1 MRVREGEH
9 GVGEPA
15 RGACLGALAQ
25 AQEVR
30 LAQCELWSVV
40 GREHRSL
47 RAFTSAVR
55 ASSARG
61 AVWGGRTSVVQ
72 GLQASVARAHAREM
86 GRASVADEV
95 HECGRELR
103 NGSRESAGGS
113 IVSTYRF
120 PHGDGDGLLSSTLSL
135 EEREG
140 SHSKEAPM
148 ATEGGG
154 DEKPQSKGPE
164 LSQPT
169 GGIAQS
175 EPTDGSQQRSPFI
188 TSEPL
193 REDQVQN
200 AVKFLSHPK
209 VRGSPVIYRRSF
221 LERKGLTKE
230 EIDEAFLRVPD
241 PPPNATTAETVS
253 TRQAT
258 QVRPSTSLQP
268 QASVQTAPPAAS
280 QVGAVSL
287 TPMSQKPRFNWS
299 HALIAIGVLS
309 ASGAGSAVIF
319 KRVVLPRLKAWI
331 RRVAVEDK
339 EDRATKS
346 LAAETAE
353 AAKAAASAAA
363 IVATASQ
370 ELLNSKNEDRKYF
383 EAFMGMIDVQV
394 KEMKSMSEAIHK
406 LEKAREQEKL
416 IDEYVQYATANGNLL
431 TPNGTSN
438 NSWKPSQANHTLL
451 NQVRVNGTSTT
462 SYGAE
467 GQSLAPASVEPTT
480 ASHPKS
486 YMEIMAMV
494 QRGEKPPN
502 IKEINDTPP
511 NPNQPP
517 SKPLIAPRTK
527 PWEIT
532 QQIPVSQP
540 QENGQSQ
547 DISSEP
553 WWRKKSVKITELE
566 PEGEEPLRQLT
577 TNDWPSSQRTWVPPQ
592 PPSVA
597 IPESAA
603 AIRHPKPSL
612 PIQDLSS
619 GDEKMSK
626 SSINSNAVSQQS
638 EIEEVPERDD
648 GV

>member
-1 MRVREGEH
+1 
-9 GVGEPA
+9 
-15 RGACLGALAQ
+15 
-25 AQEVR
+25 
-30 LAQCELWSVV
+30 
-40 GREHRSL
+40 
-47 RAFTSAVR
+47 
-55 ASSARG
+55 
-61 AVWGGRTSVVQ
+61 
-72 GLQASVARAHAREM
+72 
-86 GRASVADEV
+86 
-95 HECGRELR
+95 
-103 NGSRESAGGS
+103 
-113 IVSTYRF
+113 
-120 PHGDGDGLLSSTLSL
+120 
-135 EEREG
+135 
-140 SHSKEAPM
+140 M
-148 ATEGGG
+148 ATEGDGN
-154 DEKPQSKGPE
+154 ENPQNKGPE
-164 LSQPT
+164 LSQPA
-169 GGIAQS
+169 GGIARS
-175 EPTDGSQQRSPFI
+175 EPTDGSQQRSPFL

-241 PPPNATTAETVS
+241 PSPNATTAETVS
-253 TRQAT
+253 TRQAN
-258 QVRPSTSLQP
+258 QVSPSTSLQP
-268 QASVQTAPPAAS
+268 QASVQTAPPVAS

-331 RRVAVEDK
+331 RRVAMEDK

-346 LAAETAE
+346 LAEETAE

-416 IDEYVQYATANGNLL
+416 IDEYVQYATS
-431 TPNGTSN
+431 NGTSN
-438 NSWKPSQANHTLL
+438 NSWKPSQVNHTLL

-467 GQSLAPASVEPTT
+467 GQSLAPAPAPASVEPTT

-511 NPNQPP
+511 NPNQAP

-532 QQIPVSQP
+532 QQISVSQP

-547 DISSEP
+547 EISSEP

-577 TNDWPSSQRTWVPPQ
+577 TNDRPSSQRAWVPPQ

-603 AIRHPKPSL
+603 AIRHPKPAP
-612 PIQDLSS
+612 PIQDPSS
-619 GDEKMSK
+619 GDEKMIK
-626 SSINSNAVSQQS
+626 SSMNSNVVSQQS
-638 EIEEVPERDD
+638 EIEEVEERDD

>member
-1 MRVREGEH
+1 MDTETDFCAPR
-9 GVGEPA
+9 
-15 RGACLGALAQ
+15 
-25 AQEVR
+25 
-30 LAQCELWSVV
+30 
-40 GREHRSL
+40 
-47 RAFTSAVR
+47 
-55 ASSARG
+55 
-61 AVWGGRTSVVQ
+61 
-72 GLQASVARAHAREM
+72 
-86 GRASVADEV
+86 
-95 HECGRELR
+95 
-103 NGSRESAGGS
+103 
-113 IVSTYRF
+113 
-120 PHGDGDGLLSSTLSL
+120 SL

-140 SHSKEAPM
+140 SHSKEARM

-154 DEKPQSKGPE
+154 DEKTQSKGPE
-164 LSQPT
+164 LSLPP

-175 EPTDGSQQRSPFI
+175 EPTDGLQQRSPFI
-188 TSEPL
+188 TSEPI

-253 TRQAT
+253 TMQAT
-258 QVRPSTSLQP
+258 QVKPSTSLQP
-268 QASVQTAPPAAS
+268 QASLQTAPPAAS

-287 TPMSQKPRFNWS
+287 TTMSQKPRFNWS

-309 ASGAGSAVIF
+309 ASGAGSAVLF

-394 KEMKSMSEAIHK
+394 KEMKSMTEAIHK

-416 IDEYVQYATANGNLL
+416 IDEYVQYATANG
-431 TPNGTSN
+431 TSN
-438 NSWKPSQANHTLL
+438 NSWKPSQVNHTLL

-527 PWEIT
+527 PWEIN
-532 QQIPVSQP
+532 SQT

-566 PEGEEPLRQLT
+566 PEGEEPLRQLA
-577 TNDWPSSQRTWVPPQ
+577 TNDWPPSSQRTWVPPQ
-592 PPSVA
+592 PPTVA

-619 GDEKMSK
+619 DDEKMIK
-626 SSINSNAVSQQS
+626 SSMNSTVVSQQS
-638 EIEEVPERDD
+638 EIEEVEEKDD